1 MLILK
6 DIKCLP
12 TPATYIFCR
21 DIGFCLRLYGF
32 SFQIQRCSRN
42 VVFFRF
48 KAHTINYAISH
59 SQESCVC
66 VWVLKYGID
75 QQECTCKLKP
85 TKNMVLFMVFNATF
99 NNILVISCQSVLLV
113 VETGVPGGNHRPAAS
128 HGQTLSHNIV
138 SRTPRLSEVRTQ
150 NVSGDRY
157 RQHRQL

>member
-66 VWVLKYGID
+66 VWVLKYCID

-99 NNILVISCQSVLLV
+99 NNISVISCRSVLLV

-138 SRTPRLSEVRTQ
+138 SRTPRMGEVRTHK
-150 NVSGDRY
+150 VSGDRY